1 MVCVSAKTFTNV
13 LNLIVTTCVMNQW
26 LWKLK
31 WDMLFMGLMFK
42 WPLWC
47 KASPLSKKHVS
58 WNCQGD
64 QMFFPFLDNLSF
76 WLGSQHVYHIA
87 RSSFQI
93 FVCCGKLCGMRG
105 CCMSY
110 FWIQCKNNILSS
122 NECFYVLNHI
132 VQALATLVDGSIS
145 SNDFTIKNKKSLVLA
160 QLLKSLM
167 CIFCWGII
175 FVHEVI
181 YSSNCMCQPLVLVA
195 QSWYSILKTLVFLS
209 NKS

>member
-1 MVCVSAKTFTNV
+1 MCKCKKFINV
-13 LNLIVTTCVMNQW
+13 LNLIVTTRVMNQW
-26 LWKLK
+26 LWKLT
-31 WDMLFMGLMFK
+31 WDMLSMGIMFK

-47 KASPLSKKHVS
+47 QASPLSKKHVS
-58 WNCQGD
+58 WNCQVD
-64 QMFFPFLDNLSF
+64 QMFSQFLENLSF
-76 WLGSQHVYHIA
+76 RLGSQHLYHIV

-93 FVCCGKLCGMRG
+93 FVCCGKLCGMWG

-122 NECFYVLNHI
+122 NECFYVLIHI
-132 VQALATLVDGSIS
+132 VQAQATLVDGSIS
-145 SNDFTIKNKKSLVLA
+145 SNDFTIKKKHFWCWYNYW
-160 QLLKSLM
+160 KIFM
-167 CIFCWGII
+167 CTFCWGII

-195 QSWYSILKTLVFLS
+195 QSWYSIPKTLVFLS